1 MRSKILWIILSV
13 NLILT
18 AVTMNFL
25 PDEVPLHYNMEG
37 AVDRYGSKY
46 EMFTMTALAAAF
58 VAFWQLFVMIFE
70 RKARRAADEKAQKE
84 ASSNARLLVYAGAFQ
99 TAVMTVIQLVFAFA
113 ACNVNAMPLDSMMWT
128 FTVLT
133 VACGIGE
140 IVLGNILPKTRRNS
154 AIGVRTTWSM
164 KNDAV
169 WAKSNRFGGTVLCVA
184 GVATAAV
191 GFAVGGLPSVFAMLG
206 ILLAAT
212 AAVVAYSYFI
222 YKQEDGQK

>member
-1 MRSKILWIILSV
+1 
-13 NLILT
+13 
-18 AVTMNFL
+18 MNFL
-25 PDEVPLHYNMEG
+25 PDEVPLHYDMEG

-46 EMFTMTALAAAF
+46 EMFTMTALAAVF
-58 VAFWQLFVMIFE
+58 VVFWQLFVTLFE

-84 ASSNARLLVYAGAFQ
+84 ARANAKLLVFAGAFQ
-99 TAVMTVIQLVFAFA
+99 TAVMTVIQLIFAFA
-113 ACNVNAMPLDSMMWT
+113 ACNVNAMPHDSMMWT

-169 WAKSNRFGGTVLCVA
+169 WAKSNRFGGTVLCIA
-184 GVATAAV
+184 GVATTAV

-206 ILLAAT
+206 ILLAVVA
-212 AAVVAYSYFI
+212 AAVTYSYIVFG
-222 YKQEDGQK
+222 QDNGQK

>member
-1 MRSKILWIILSV
+1 
-13 NLILT
+13 
-18 AVTMNFL
+18 MNFL
-25 PDEVPLHYNMEG
+25 PDEVPLHYDMEG

-46 EMFTMTALAAAF
+46 EMFIMTALAAVF
-58 VAFWQLFVMIFE
+58 VVFWQLFVTLFE

-84 ASSNARLLVYAGAFQ
+84 ARANAKLLIYAGAFQ
-99 TAVMTVIQLVFAFA
+99 TAVMTVIQLIFAFA

-169 WAKSNRFGGTVLCVA
+169 WAKSNRFGGTVLCIA
-184 GVATAAV
+184 GVATTAV

-206 ILLAAT
+206 ILLAVVA
-212 AAVVAYSYFI
+212 AAVTYSYIVFG
-222 YKQEDGQK
+222 QDNGQK

>member
-1 MRSKILWIILSV
+1 
-13 NLILT
+13 
-18 AVTMNFL
+18 MNFL
-25 PDEVPLHYNMEG
+25 PDEVPLHYDMEG

-46 EMFTMTALAAAF
+46 EMFTMTALAAVF
-58 VAFWQLFVMIFE
+58 VVFWQLFVTLFE

-84 ASSNARLLVYAGAFQ
+84 ARANAKLLVFAGAFQ
-99 TAVMTVIQLVFAFA
+99 TAVMTVIQLIFAFA

-169 WAKSNRFGGTVLCVA
+169 WAKSNRFGGTVLCIA
-184 GVATAAV
+184 GVATTAV

-206 ILLAAT
+206 ILLAVVA
-212 AAVVAYSYFI
+212 AAVTYSYIVFG
-222 YKQEDGQK
+222 QDNGQK

>member
-1 MRSKILWIILSV
+1 
-13 NLILT
+13 
-18 AVTMNFL
+18 MNFL
-25 PDEVPLHYNMEG
+25 PDEVPLHYDMEG

-46 EMFTMTALAAAF
+46 EMFIMTALAAAF
-58 VAFWQLFVMIFE
+58 VVFWQLFVTLFE

-84 ASSNARLLVYAGAFQ
+84 ARSNAKLLIYAGAFQ
-99 TAVMTVIQLVFAFA
+99 TAVMTVIQLIFAFA

-169 WAKSNRFGGTVLCVA
+169 WAKSNRFGGTVLCIA
-184 GVATAAV
+184 GVATTAV

-206 ILLAAT
+206 ILLAVVA
-212 AAVVAYSYFI
+212 AAVTYSYIVFG
-222 YKQEDGQK
+222 QDNGQK

>member
-1 MRSKILWIILSV
+1 
-13 NLILT
+13 
-18 AVTMNFL
+18 MNFL
-25 PDEVPLHYNMEG
+25 PDEVPLHYDMEG

-46 EMFTMTALAAAF
+46 EMFTMTALAAVF
-58 VAFWQLFVMIFE
+58 VVFWQLFVTLFE

-84 ASSNARLLVYAGAFQ
+84 ARANAKLLIYAGAFQ
-99 TAVMTVIQLVFAFA
+99 TAVMTVIQLIFEFA
-113 ACNVNAMPLDSMMWT
+113 ACNVNAMPHDSMMWT

-169 WAKSNRFGGTVLCVA
+169 WAKSNRFGGTVLCIA
-184 GVATAAV
+184 GVATTAV

-206 ILLAAT
+206 ILLAVVA
-212 AAVVAYSYFI
+212 AAVTYSYIVFG
-222 YKQEDGQK
+222 QDNGQK

>member
-1 MRSKILWIILSV
+1 
-13 NLILT
+13 
-18 AVTMNFL
+18 MNFL
-25 PDEVPLHYNMEG
+25 PDEVPLHYDMEG

-46 EMFTMTALAAAF
+46 EMFIMTALAAVF
-58 VAFWQLFVMIFE
+58 VVFWQLFVTLFE

-84 ASSNARLLVYAGAFQ
+84 ARSNAKLLIYAGAFQ
-99 TAVMTVIQLVFAFA
+99 TAVMTVIQLIFAFA

-169 WAKSNRFGGTVLCVA
+169 WAKSNRFGGTVLCIA
-184 GVATAAV
+184 GVATTAV

-206 ILLAAT
+206 ILLAVVA
-212 AAVVAYSYFI
+212 AAVTYSYIVFG
-222 YKQEDGQK
+222 QDNGQK